1 MQRVEEQLGLRSN
14 RAVASAERASASA
27 EFFMDTGGPTAEIG
41 NPKGDRDEEDHE
53 EEDQEDQEDDDDDD
67 DEDQEDDDAEEK
79 EQEQESN
86 APRRPARARKPAA
99 RGDGFVDPT
108 SPGLSFAAPKSP
120 SRSGK
125 RKASEKIEELDLAA
139 TGAQK
144 TEEGLSRET
153 RRPAKASSTS
163 GSAKKKPR
171 TRSLRK

>member
-53 EEDQEDQEDDDDDD
+53 EEDQEDE
-67 DEDQEDDDAEEK
+67 EDDDAEEK
-79 EQEQESN
+79 EQEEESN

-144 TEEGLSRET
+144 TEEGQSRKT